1 LQAFISA
8 RVAQGRAPTSVT
20 NEVYALLGVV
30 RFQQEQGESIP
41 ASLFRVELPKDPELA
56 PRYLPEAEAQQL
68 ERHRRA
74 YLALDTPEGRR
85 DAVGYFLLAQRGLRL
100 SELLD
105 LKRGDVDLAGQRLR
119 IEEAK
124 GRRDRVV
131 YLSQACVQAL
141 ERYLAGQP
149 AGPEVALLCHP
160 SGQGVSYRWVQERV
174 RQWGEEIGVVGV
186 SPHRLR
192 HTFATRLIK

>member
-1 LQAFISA
+1 MGHSA
-8 RVAQGRAPTSVT
+8 RSTTQGYVAGADPQ
-20 NEVYALLGVV
+20 V
-30 RFQQEQGESIP
+30 RQAYQAAMTCWSIEI
-41 ASLFRVELPKDPELA
+41 S
-56 PRYLPEAEAQQL
+56 
-68 ERHRRA
+68 
-74 YLALDTPEGRR
+74 
-85 DAVGYFLLAQRGLRL
+85 YFLLAQRGLRL